1 MKRIKLK
8 KHKKVSPF
16 TYILVLILIFV
27 ISLIIAFKYI
37 GDNLSNKVNSYAT
50 KQAKKI
56 ITLVINKSVNKEVI
70 SKFDT
75 NEIFKENENMV
86 DFNSATL
93 NEILLEVSSNLR
105 ENLKKLEKG
114 EIKIDD
120 TNILT
125 DKTKLKDGV
134 IYEIPSGI
142 IFNNALLSNIGPKIP
157 VKLHLLGDVVTS
169 IDTKVTDYGINNA
182 IIEVDLKI
190 VITEQVIL
198 PFSDSQIKIVQNVP
212 LAIKLIE
219 GKIPNYYSNGK
230 DGTVL
235 IGD

>member
-120 TNILT
+120 TTILT

-142 IFNNALLSNIGPKIP
+142 IFNNALLSNVGPKIP